1 LPYFHTS
8 LIDEFELLSTL
19 ALGGMRLPSLCAAV
33 DDIDS
38 LGRLL
43 STLWLGTRESTVT
56 GSDSAE
62 SSLTPL
68 ELTRSAL
75 LDPLDSMHRVLASR
89 WAVTLDLPGTLHHAT
104 SSIALWAS
112 RPPTAPI

>member
-1 LPYFHTS
+1 MTYFHTS
-8 LIDEFELLSTL
+8 FIDEFELLRTL
-19 ALGGMRLPSLCAAV
+19 ALGRMRLPGLSAAV
-33 DDIDS
+33 DDVDS

-43 STLWLGTRESTVT
+43 STLWLGTGESTVT
-56 GSDSAE
+56 GSNSAE

-75 LDPLDSMHRVLASR
+75 LDPLDGMHRVLASG